1 MNPSRARR
9 AADLVIPLQE
19 PNPLP
24 SARSV
29 PKACTASVVLTLL
42 QLLLPE
48 IATHLRMAVLIDAI
62 GEVLAGHADHAS
74 LPSLQA
80 SIVDKISIR

>member
-1 MNPSRARR
+1 M
-9 AADLVIPLQE
+9 
-19 PNPLP
+19 
-24 SARSV
+24 
-29 PKACTASVVLTLL
+29 

-48 IATHLRMAVLIDAI
+48 IATHLRMAVLIDAL

>member
-1 MNPSRARR
+1 M
-9 AADLVIPLQE
+9 
-19 PNPLP
+19 
-24 SARSV
+24 
-29 PKACTASVVLTLL
+29 LTQL

-48 IATHLRMAVLIDAI
+48 VATHLRMAVLIDAT
-62 GEVLAGHADHAS
+62 GEVVAGHADHAS